1 MNMKIS
7 SIQIKCKTRNIFVQL
22 SNSIYFVY
30 GNAGVGK
37 TTLLNLINYG
47 LGNDLLKTLA
57 VEREV
62 LGVCLNILINGELV
76 CLERKM
82 NSNSILMTKNNER
95 INLCAKSIKN
105 SQLQSFSDFIY
116 LFEGIQ
122 PIVMLRKNSSKE
134 IKVNFSNF
142 MWFSYLK
149 QEELDNTLFYLGD
162 QNNNFKAIASNYV
175 MKVLLGEKEVS
186 DKEINKEINILKE
199 RQENIKLRLS
209 IVPELSSATK
219 LFDINLSEEI
229 VKKQKEILNIREKI
243 KVEKQKLIERKSP
256 IDPSLLEDVLDMQER
271 QGIYKAEIRYLA
283 EFGKINDIR
292 NNYVADLKRCEE
304 KILYYN
310 AIKNDTSNSSFE
322 NNIDKLEN
330 IFLKCLIDV
339 GFSYIE
345 TSDFVKIDNKS
356 FVPSIFSKYGEF
368 KFDYFNLSSGGKK
381 TIFKICYALAIH
393 IYVVE
398 NGVHSILPQFII
410 IDTPMKNISEREDR
424 VLFENL
430 YHYFI
435 TLFSYGGKLENIQL
449 IIVDKELPQV
459 FEENEI
465 MYKHI
470 TNNEPLIPKLD
481 EVMF

>member
-7 SIQIKCKTRNIFVQL
+7 SIQIKCKQRNIFVQL
-22 SNSIYFVY
+22 SDSIYFVY

-37 TTLLNLINYG
+37 TTLLNLISYG

-95 INLCAKSIKN
+95 ISLCAKNFKN
-105 SQLQSFSDFIY
+105 SYLQSFSDYIY
-116 LFEGIQ
+116 LLEGIQ
-122 PIVMLRKNSSKE
+122 PIEMLRKNSSKE

-162 QNNNFKAIASNYV
+162 QNNNFKAIASSYV

-186 DKEINKEINILKE
+186 DKEINKEINILRE
-199 RQENIKLRLS
+199 RQENIKVRLS
-209 IVPELSSATK
+209 IIPELSSATK
-219 LFDINLSEEI
+219 LFDLNLSEEI
-229 VKKQKEILNIREKI
+229 LKKQKEIVNLREKLQI
-243 KVEKQKLIERKSP
+243 EKQKLIECKSSVD
-256 IDPSLLEDVLDMQER
+256 IRLLDKLLDMQER

-283 EFGKINDIR
+283 EFGKISDIR
-292 NNYVADLKRCEE
+292 NNYVADMKRCEE

-310 AIKNDTSNSSFE
+310 GIKNDISNSWFE
-322 NNIDKLEN
+322 NNINKLEN

-339 GFSYIE
+339 NFSYIE
-345 TSDFVKIDNKS
+345 SSDFVRIDKKS
-356 FVPSIFSKYGEF
+356 FIPSIFSEYGEF

-398 NGVHSILPQFII
+398 NEVHSILPQFII
-410 IDTPMKNISEREDR
+410 IDTPMKNISEREDC

-459 FEENEI
+459 FEKNKI
-465 MYKHI
+465 MCKHI

-481 EVMF
+481 EVIF